1 MKANS
6 PIILEISSILHSIK
20 SSPNSQSIHILNDNN
35 LLPKTLIIQV
45 KKYPRNQSFR
55 FSEQDFIADSIEQ
68 GRVAGAPDAGTR
80 LTESIG
86 FENFLKSKNKLTKNE
101 TNQLPILF
109 GEKNDKQDNGL
120 PSITI
125 SLSTLKIKNLEEIIS
140 RRGII
145 RPTPN
150 TQGIEQEI
158 SLDQYFLESNIK
170 QTSKNS
176 SLISPSAVPTYN
188 NALASTGEV
197 LPYGVKAVWGGLD
210 ISRQG
215 NSGAN
220 SHVFVIDSGVLDTTN
235 DLNLNTEWSKS
246 WISGESAF
254 TDGAGHG
261 THVAGTI
268 AALANGRGVVGV
280 APGSKVT
287 SLKVFDSNGGGAS
300 YSTIIDAVIYA
311 TQIINDNELDKTKVV
326 INMSLGGMYN
336 KSLDAAIRNA
346 ADQGIVF
353 AIAAGNNGHDAD
365 LYSPASAGD
374 HQNVYTISAVDNQY
388 QMPSWSNWDDQIN
401 GDDVSY
407 AAPGVNIFSYY
418 KGGQLA
424 YLSGTSMAAPHV
436 AGLLLMGGVKEGD
449 MVLAN
454 SSGESD
460 PFALI
465 KSSHAINYITISTV
479 GSVALQ
485 RDSGTGLYAVT
496 EEGGKAIP
504 ITIDNTQIYEG
515 IYVGW
520 QAVAAATIN
529 NINTIAWKHISG
541 NISIWNADDN
551 WSYLDTPFSG
561 YLKGLE
567 ALQWEAAFNQDFNG
581 DNAIS
586 LSFSDA
592 PISSNGG
599 INLGLIAQEGFGYG
613 IRVGAGAIKPISFAG
628 RFAEPD
634 NSGGGWVGI
643 AATPD
648 ADGSDGYDFYWQ
660 NINTEQYSQW
670 NLDNTG
676 ALSSYSLL
684 SKAQFLAQETR
695 LQSDLDQ
702 DGVTGLT
709 FTPSFTIADGLAIS
723 EAGSFG
729 STELGYAISDGAGGS
744 IQITNGGNPVSESGA
759 WSAHASVM
767 SPDGG
772 YKVFWENSQTGLR
785 TSWNL
790 DESGDLTSW
799 GFITDADLFQAED
812 TYDADLDG
820 DGLQGLVF
828 SAFSASNSLGM
839 NQLGYAIADGAGG
852 SIQITNGGNPVSE
865 SGAWSAHASVMSPDG
880 GYKVFWENSQ
890 TGLRTSWNLDES
902 GDLTSWGF
910 ITDADLF
917 QAEDTYDADLDGDGL
932 QGLVFS
938 ALSAS
943 NSLGINQIG
952 YAIADGAGGSIQVT
966 NGGNPVS
973 ESGAWSAHA
982 SVMSPD
988 GGYKVF
994 WENSQTGLRTSW
1006 NLDESGDLTSWG
1018 FITDAD
1024 LFQAEKTYD
1033 SDLDGDG
1040 LTGLQFM
1047 PLEPAS
1053 IGLGSNQLGYAIM
1066 THDGNQVQ
1074 LTNAGSYVSSNQGDW
1089 KASFSIADETGFTAY
1104 WENQASSL
1112 YTSWDVNTDG
1122 SLSSWQFITEDQFN
1136 SANIAETLV

>member
-6 PIILEISSILHSIK
+6 PIILEISSIFHSIK
-20 SSPNSQSIHILNDNN
+20 SSSNSQSIHILNDNN
-35 LLPKTLIIQV
+35 LLLKTLTIQA
-45 KKYPRNQSFR
+45 KKFLRNQPFR

-68 GRVAGAPDAGTR
+68 GRVAGAPDAGTG

-86 FENFLKSKNKLTKNE
+86 FEILLKPKNKPTENE
-101 TNQLPILF
+101 SNQLPILF
-109 GEKNDKQDNGL
+109 GEKNDKQDNDL

-125 SLSTLKIKNLEEIIS
+125 SLATLVIKKNPEEIIS
-140 RRGII
+140 LKSTIQSS
-145 RPTPN
+145 PN
-150 TQGIEQEI
+150 SQGVEQEI
-158 SLDQYFLESNIK
+158 SLDQYFVESNIK
-170 QTSKNS
+170 QTSKYSN
-176 SLISPSAVPTYN
+176 LISPLAVPIYN

-197 LPYGVKAVWGGLD
+197 LPYGVQAVWGGLD

-287 SLKVFDSNGGGAS
+287 SLKVFDSNGRGAS

-326 INMSLGGMYN
+326 INMSLGGIYN

-353 AIAAGNNGHDAD
+353 AIAAGNSGHDAD

-465 KSSHAINYITISTV
+465 QSSYAINYITISTV

-504 ITIDNTQIYEG
+504 ITIDNAQIYEG

-529 NINTIAWKHISG
+529 NNNTIAWKHISG

-581 DNAIS
+581 DNAIGLS
-586 LSFSDA
+586 FSDAPLSSNGGINLGLIAQAGFGYGIQVGAGELTPISFAGGYAGINNPGAGWLAIGITPTASGSTLYWRNSTNNTYASWDLNAAGALVTGRGLSAAELYQAEVGLGFDITGDLAVGLSFSDA

-599 INLGLIAQEGFGYG
+599 INLGLIAQAGFGYG
-613 IRVGAGAIKPISFAG
+613 IQVGAGELTPISFAG
-628 RFAEPD
+628 GFAGPS
-634 NSGGGWVGI
+634 NPGAGWQAI
-643 AATPD
+643 AA
-648 ADGSDGYDFYWQ
+648 GRSDVNLELYWQ
-660 NINTEQYSQW
+660 NRS
-670 NLDNTG
+670 
-676 ALSSYSLL
+676 
-684 SKAQFLAQETR
+684 
-695 LQSDLDQ
+695 
-702 DGVTGLT
+702 T
-709 FTPSFTIADGLAIS
+709 FAK
-723 EAGSFG
+723 
-729 STELGYAISDGAGGS
+729 
-744 IQITNGGNPVSESGA
+744 
-759 WSAHASVM
+759 W
-767 SPDGG
+767 
-772 YKVFWENSQTGLR
+772 
-785 TSWNL
+785 
-790 DESGDLTSW
+790 DLTSD
-799 GFITDADLFQAED
+799 GQLISGELLSGSSLAFAE
-812 TYDADLDG
+812 
-820 DGLQGLVF
+820 Q
-828 SAFSASNSLGM
+828 
-839 NQLGYAIADGAGG
+839 QLGLNL
-852 SIQITNGGNPVSE
+852 NG
-865 SGAWSAHASVMSPDG
+865 
-880 GYKVFWENSQ
+880 
-890 TGLRTSWNLDES
+890 
-902 GDLTSWGF
+902 
-910 ITDADLF
+910 DA
-917 QAEDTYDADLDGDGL
+917 Q
-932 QGLVFS
+932 
-938 ALSAS
+938 
-943 NSLGINQIG
+943 
-952 YAIADGAGGSIQVT
+952 
-966 NGGNPVS
+966 
-973 ESGAWSAHA
+973 
-982 SVMSPD
+982 
-988 GGYKVF
+988 
-994 WENSQTGLRTSW
+994 
-1006 NLDESGDLTSWG
+1006 
-1018 FITDAD
+1018 
-1024 LFQAEKTYD
+1024 
-1033 SDLDGDG
+1033 
-1040 LTGLQFM
+1040 
-1047 PLEPAS
+1047 
-1053 IGLGSNQLGYAIM
+1053 
-1066 THDGNQVQ
+1066 
-1074 LTNAGSYVSSNQGDW
+1074 
-1089 KASFSIADETGFTAY
+1089 TGFTFSAPISISPTATLGFTQFGY
-1104 WENQASSL
+1104 GIELTTGEIVPVTYGNDLDASPLSPGAGWEAIAAAAGESSL
-1112 YTSWDVNTDG
+1112 ELFWRNGSTIAKWDLDLTGQLISGELLTGSSLAVEEQQLGIDLNQDTLTG
-1122 SLSSWQFITEDQFN
+1122 FSFNSLSVSSTADLGETQFGYGIQLAPDNIIPITYGNGIDASPLSPGAGWNAVAAATSGSNFDVYWKNGETYAKWTINAEGALIPGGRSLLDASLIPQEELLIGADIN
-1136 SANIAETLV
+1136 GNERSAIDPTI